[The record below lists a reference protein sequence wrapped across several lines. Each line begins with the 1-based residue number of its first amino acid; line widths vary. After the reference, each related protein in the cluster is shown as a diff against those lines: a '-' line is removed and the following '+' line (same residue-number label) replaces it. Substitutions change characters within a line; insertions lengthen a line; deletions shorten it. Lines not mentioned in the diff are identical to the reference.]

1 MAENSLSF
9 DNLMDNIKEINTR
22 AGISQKPEL
31 LIKKSEEN
39 PLQNMLTIKEPF
51 TFEFLGL
58 EAKDAV
64 TESDLEQALMDHL
77 QEFMLELGQGF
88 CFEARQKRII
98 IDDKY
103 YIYASSSG

>member
-1 MAENSLSF
+1 MTKSVDNANS
-9 DNLMDNIKEINTR
+9 N
-22 AGISQKPEL
+22 A
-31 LIKKSEEN
+31 
-39 PLQNMLTIKEPF
+39 LTIKDPF

-58 EAKDAV
+58 DAKEAV
-64 TESDLEQALMDHL
+64 SESDLEQALMDHL

-103 YIYASSSG
+103 YFIDLVFYNRLLHCNVIIELQTGGIFLSEE